1 MKTLLFLLLALP
13 GMLLAEGGLPNE
25 PYIYVEGRA
34 EIKKPADLVTLRFDL
49 VARNADQTKANQ
61 EVQAKASKI
70 FAMLDERKIAQ
81 DDVVASDLRS
91 EPQFQQEPGRPEE
104 QGKLIGYVVT
114 RPFLVKVRD
123 LKIFPQLVDDL
134 IALGGVEFS
143 GIDGSLAK
151 EEEVKDESWGAAL
164 ADARTK
170 AEKTLKASGM
180 TIRSVFAISPVN
192 FPEISSR
199 IFGSSQIAFSVARDL
214 VNKQGVSQYRLA
226 PVTVSQSVHVIYLIA
241 PAQ

>member
-13 GMLLAEGGLPNE
+13 GVLLAEGGLPNE

-34 EIKKPADLVTLRFDL
+34 EIKKAADLVTLRFDL

-61 EVQAKASKI
+61 EVQVKASKI

-81 DDVVASDLRS
+81 GDVVASDLRS

-114 RPFLVKVRD
+114 RPVLVKVRD
-123 LKIFPQLVDDL
+123 LKVFPQLVDDL
-134 IALGGVEFS
+134 IALGGLEFS
-143 GIDGSLAK
+143 GIQEGLGK
-151 EEEVKDESWGAAL
+151 EKEVMDESWGAAL

-170 AEKTLKASGM
+170 AEKTLKTSGM

-199 IFGSSQIAFSVARDL
+199 IFGSSQVAFSVARDL
-214 VNKQGVSQYRLA
+214 LNKQGVSQYRLA

-241 PAQ
+241 PAK

>member
-1 MKTLLFLLLALP
+1 MKTLLFLILALP
-13 GMLLAEGGLPNE
+13 GVLLAEGGLPNE

-49 VARNADQTKANQ
+49 VARNADQTRANQ

-134 IALGGVEFS
+134 IALGGLEFS
-143 GIDGSLAK
+143 GIQEGLGK
-151 EEEVKDESWGAAL
+151 EKEVMDESWGAAL

-170 AEKTLKASGM
+170 AEKTLKTSGM

-192 FPEISSR
+192 FPEIGSR
-199 IFGSSQIAFSVARDL
+199 IFGSSQAAFSVWPETL
-214 VNKQGVSQYRLA
+214 
-226 PVTVSQSVHVIYLIA
+226 
-241 PAQ
+241 

>member
-1 MKTLLFLLLALP
+1 MKTLLFTFFLLP
-13 GMLLAEGGLPNE
+13 GILFAQGGLPNE
-25 PYIYVEGRA
+25 PYIYVEGKA
-34 EIKKPADLVTLRFDL
+34 EIKKAADLVSLRFEL

-61 EVQAKASKI
+61 EVQVKASKI

-134 IALGGVEFS
+134 IALGGLEFS
-143 GIDGSLAK
+143 GIQEGLGK
-151 EEEVKDESWGAAL
+151 EKEVMDESWGAAL

-170 AEKTLKASGM
+170 AEKTLKTSGM

-192 FPEISSR
+192 FPE
-199 IFGSSQIAFSVARDL
+199 
-214 VNKQGVSQYRLA
+214 
-226 PVTVSQSVHVIYLIA
+226 
-241 PAQ
+241 